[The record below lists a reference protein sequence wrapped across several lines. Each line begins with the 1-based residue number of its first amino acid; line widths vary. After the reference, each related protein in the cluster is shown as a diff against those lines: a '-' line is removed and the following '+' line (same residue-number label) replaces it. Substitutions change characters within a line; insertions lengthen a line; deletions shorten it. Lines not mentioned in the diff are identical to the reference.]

1 MWINRSLQ
9 TKEDLAMQKALLLKA
24 QWKDLNEQAPS
35 SLGREG
41 IRDEGQG
48 QQITEDGWELKLKR
62 VTKNIAQKRQMRGY

>member
-24 QWKDLNEQAPS
+24 QWEDLNEQAPS

-41 IRDEGQG
+41 IRDEGQC
-48 QQITEDGWELKLKR
+48 QQIKEDGWELKLKR
-62 VTKNIAQKRQMRGY
+62 SPKILPKRVN